1 MLTNICM
8 SKQTTN
14 QYIFYFRRN
23 QTILGMTNQ
32 ELGENI
38 RKIREL
44 KGFSQ
49 QNLADEINVD
59 QKTISRIEKGELSPK
74 FETLV
79 AISKAL
85 SVSLSQLL
93 SFNESMIFNN
103 YIQEQHGG
111 QFVAYNNTEIER
123 VEELYKQLLKQ
134 KDEMIELLKGKR

>member
-1 MLTNICM
+1 MTNI
-8 SKQTTN
+8 
-14 QYIFYFRRN
+14 
-23 QTILGMTNQ
+23 

-49 QNLADEINVD
+49 QNLADEIKVD
-59 QKTISRIEKGELSPK
+59 QKTISRFEKGDISPK

-79 AISKAL
+79 SVSKSL

-93 SFNESMIFNN
+93 LFNENLIFNN

-111 QFVAYNNTEIER
+111 QFVAYNNTEIEK
-123 VEELYKQLLKQ
+123 VEELYKQLLKE
-134 KDEMIELLKGKR
+134 KDEVISLLKRK

>member
-1 MLTNICM
+1 
-8 SKQTTN
+8 
-14 QYIFYFRRN
+14 
-23 QTILGMTNQ
+23 MTNQ

-74 FETLV
+74 FEV
-79 AISKAL
+79 IVGIAKVL

-93 SFNESMIFNN
+93 SFNENMIFNN
-103 YIQEQHGG
+103 YNQYQQGG
-111 QFVAYNNTEIER
+111 NYNAYINTEIEK
-123 VEELYKQLLKQ
+123 VEELYKQLLKE
-134 KDEMIELLKGKR
+134 KDEVITLLKSK

>member
-1 MLTNICM
+1 
-8 SKQTTN
+8 
-14 QYIFYFRRN
+14 
-23 QTILGMTNQ
+23 MTNQ

-49 QNLADEINVD
+49 QNLADEIKVD

-79 AISKAL
+79 SVAKAL

-93 SFNESMIFNN
+93 SFNENMIFNN

-111 QFVAYNNTEIER
+111 QFVAYNNTAVEK
-123 VEELYKQLLKQ
+123 VEELYKQLLKE
-134 KDEMIELLKGKR
+134 KDEMITLLKNKK

>member
-1 MLTNICM
+1 
-8 SKQTTN
+8 
-14 QYIFYFRRN
+14 
-23 QTILGMTNQ
+23 MTNN

-49 QNLADEINVD
+49 QNLADEIRMD

-79 AISKAL
+79 GIAKAL

-93 SFNESMIFNN
+93 AFNDNLIFNN

-111 QFVAYNNTEIER
+111 KFVAYNNTEIEK
-123 VEELYKQLLKQ
+123 VEELYKQLLKG
-134 KDEMIELLKGKR
+134 KDEIIAILQNKNHSEQ

>member
-1 MLTNICM
+1 
-8 SKQTTN
+8 
-14 QYIFYFRRN
+14 
-23 QTILGMTNQ
+23 MTNN

-49 QNLADEINVD
+49 QNLADEIRMD

-79 AISKAL
+79 GIAKAL

-93 SFNESMIFNN
+93 AFNDNLIFNN

-111 QFVAYNNTEIER
+111 KFVAYNNTEIEK
-123 VEELYKQLLKQ
+123 VE
-134 KDEMIELLKGKR
+134 